1 MRKQKLYFEDI
12 INAMDK
18 IEKYIK
24 NLDKDSFTDNEMV
37 VDAVLR
43 NLEIIGEAAGNIS
56 DDIKNKYSNIPW
68 RRMIGLR
75 NIVIHDYFGVD
86 LNIIW
91 EIIKVNLPETKP
103 LINKVMDNEYNNE

>member
-91 EIIKVNLPETKP
+91 KIIKVNLPETKP